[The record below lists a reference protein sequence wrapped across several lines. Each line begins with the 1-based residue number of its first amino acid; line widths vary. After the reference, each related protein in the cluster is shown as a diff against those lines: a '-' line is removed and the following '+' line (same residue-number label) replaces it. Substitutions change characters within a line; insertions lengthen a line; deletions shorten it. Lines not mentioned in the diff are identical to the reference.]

1 MTFRQ
6 HTQRSEN
13 RVLRNGRSSAATT
26 SRMVKKKK
34 NTNLKQIFILS
45 IDALRERKG
54 RSVLTI
60 LMVVVGGA
68 LMIAINGMSAGSAVF
83 MSKQIGS
90 LAPNVIFVSPGSKST
105 IFQLAPGLDTTTSR
119 LTFNDEVVS
128 KIKSLPFVSDVVP
141 VYQAQVQLN
150 IGTYTENSNVNAMK
164 ANAIFIISP
173 SLKLIP
179 GSKIDNNNPS
189 AMLVG
194 YDIANPPGY
203 PHNPLIRLGQT
214 IIATYGGTSRSFLV
228 TGILKES
235 GNGSVDKI
243 VVINTNTGNLFF
255 NRLGKYDTM
264 IVLARSA
271 DYVNTVVQEMDRLY
285 GSDSFGI
292 VSPAAIVE
300 AQQHTQSGSSSLAL
314 DVGYIALLAGGIG
327 VVTTLWTSVNERTKE
342 IGTMKA
348 IGAKPWFILSM
359 FLSDA
364 VLIGLIGST
373 MGIGTGIGLA
383 YLLSAT
389 GGGPTAVASHIAPIF
404 LPNDLVRVWLLSLSI
419 TLVAGIFPAWKAS
432 RLSPLVAMRAL

>member
-1 MTFRQ
+1 
-6 HTQRSEN
+6 
-13 RVLRNGRSSAATT
+13 
-26 SRMVKKKK
+26 MV
-34 NTNLKQIFILS
+34 
-45 IDALRERKG
+45 
-54 RSVLTI
+54 
-60 LMVVVGGA
+60 
-68 LMIAINGMSAGSAVF
+68 AINGMSTGSAVF

-105 IFQLAPGLDTTTSR
+105 IFQLAPGLATTTPR
-119 LTFNDEVVS
+119 LAFNDEVVS
-128 KIKSLPFVSDVVP
+128 RIKSLPFVNDVVP
-141 VYQAQVQLN
+141 VYQAQVQLKV
-150 IGTYTENSNVNAMK
+150 GTYTENSNVNAMR
-164 ANAIFIISP
+164 ANTIFIISP
-173 SLKLIP
+173 SLTLIP
-179 GSKIDNNNPS
+179 GSKIEDNNPS

-214 IIATYGGTSRSFLV
+214 ITASYGGTSRSFVV

-235 GNGSVDKI
+235 GNGNVDKI

-255 NRLGKYDTM
+255 NRLGQYNTM
-264 IVLARSA
+264 IILARSA
-271 DYVNTVVQEMDRLY
+271 NYVNTVVQEMDRLY

-327 VVTTLWTSVNERTKE
+327 VATTLWTSVNERTKE

-348 IGAKPWFILSM
+348 IGARPWFILSM

-364 VLIGLIGST
+364 VVIGLIGST

-389 GGGPTAVASHIAPIF
+389 GGGPTAAASHIAPIF
-404 LPNDLVRVWLLSLSI
+404 LPTDLVRVWVLSLTI
-419 TLVAGIFPAWKAS
+419 TLVAGIIPAWKAS
-432 RLSPLVAMRAL
+432 RLSPLVAMRTM